1 MAANVSLA
9 TALRVSDD
17 VVFRELDGEA
27 VILNLVSGIYFGL
40 DQVGTRMWRLV
51 EQHGQLDLVL
61 RQLREEYE
69 APAGTLED
77 DLVTLTSQL
86 LDKGLLVIAD
96 AAPAS
101 S

>member
-1 MAANVSLA
+1 MSNVSLA

-27 VILNLVSGIYFGL
+27 VLLNLVSGIYFGL
-40 DQVGTRMWRLV
+40 DQIGTRMWCLI
-51 EQHGQLDLVL
+51 EQHGQLDGVVRVL
-61 RQLREEYE
+61 RDEYD
-69 APAGTLED
+69 APAETLEQ
-77 DLVTLTSQL
+77 DLVNLTSQL

-96 AAPAS
+96 AARAS